1 MTVPQEVLNLKST
14 TLRKDLIDYS
24 RPPERKRV
32 LANNFKFSDFIEKTK
47 AGISLGQDEI
57 FGFVNKVTAKEL
69 PDIQTTAWLMAV
81 RMRNE
86 VKPLTIEE
94 TTNLTLAMAASG
106 DILDL
111 SEFKHVVDKHSS
123 GGVGDKTT
131 LVVASIVAA
140 AGATGDLT
148 VAKMSGRG
156 LGITGGT
163 LDKMEAIPDMDGKVP
178 GLNVKLTEQEF
189 RQQAKDIGIVVTGQ
203 TGTMAPADGILYALR
218 DITGTVDS
226 IPLIAASIMSKKIA
240 SGATDLVLDV
250 KVGKGAFMKTEE
262 DAFKL
267 AETMVEI
274 GRKVGINVVAEI
286 TNMDQPLGEAVGN
299 ALEVIEAIE
308 TLKNG
313 GPEDF
318 RTHCVET
325 AARMIVISSEK
336 KIGLEEATALVEKVL
351 EDGSALDKFRQM
363 IKAQG
368 GNDQVIDFPE
378 LMIVEHEYPVIYEG
392 EETIY
397 IGDVNAETI
406 GEAVRDL
413 GGGRIKSK
421 EEKINHAVGMK
432 VKAKVGRTI
441 SKGKPLG
448 FVYCDDPEKAKVAI
462 QALQKAVS
470 FSREAVEIPKIT
482 IGTYPAVI

>member
-1 MTVPQEVLNLKST
+1 MPEVLNLEST

-24 RPPERKRV
+24 RNLERKNA
-32 LANNFKFSDFIEKTK
+32 LASQFKFSDFIEKTK
-47 AGISLGQDEI
+47 AGISLGQEEI
-57 FGFVNKVTAKEL
+57 FGFVNKVTGKEF

-81 RMRNE
+81 RMRND

-111 SEFKHVVDKHSS
+111 AEFEHVVDKHSS

-131 LVVASIVAA
+131 LVVGPIVATC
-140 AGATGDLT
+140 GLT

-163 LDKMEAIPDMDGKVP
+163 LDKMEAIPDRDGKVP
-178 GLNVKLTEQEF
+178 GLNVRLTEDQF
-189 RQQAKDIGIVVTGQ
+189 RKQAKDIGIVVTGQ

-250 KVGKGAFMKTEE
+250 KVGKGAFMETEE
-262 DAFKL
+262 EAFKL

-274 GRKVGINVVAEI
+274 GIKAGINVVAEI

-299 ALEVIEAIE
+299 ALEVAEAIK

-318 RTHCVET
+318 RAHCIET
-325 AARMIVISSEK
+325 ASRMLMISGKAENMELATEIVMRTLDE
-336 KIGLEEATALVEKVL
+336 GTALE
-351 EDGSALDKFRQM
+351 KFRQM
-363 IKAQG
+363 VIAQG
-368 GNDQVIDFPE
+368 GDGRVVDEPE
-378 LMIVEHEYPVIYEG
+378 KYLHVAKKYEVFYEG
-392 EETIY
+392 SEYLYFEN
-397 IGDVNAETI
+397 VNAKKI

-413 GGGRIKSK
+413 GGGRVKSK
-421 EEKINHAVGMK
+421 DEEIDRSVGMMI
-432 VKAKVGRTI
+432 KAKVGKTL
-441 SKGKPLG
+441 KPRDLLG
-448 FVYCDDPEKAKVAI
+448 CVYSDDPEKAQIAI
-462 QALQKAVS
+462 QSLKNSLS
-470 FSREAVEIPKIT
+470 FSREAVNIPKIT
-482 IGTYPAVI
+482 RGTYPQVI

>member
-1 MTVPQEVLNLKST
+1 MPEILNLKSA
-14 TLRKDLIDYS
+14 TLRRELIDYS
-24 RPPERKRV
+24 RSPERKKA
-32 LANNFKFSDFIEKTK
+32 LADKFKFSSFIEKTK
-47 AGISLGQDEI
+47 NGIPLGQDEI

-69 PDIQTTAWLMAV
+69 QDIQTTAWLMAV

-86 VKPLTIEE
+86 VKQLAIEE

-111 SEFKHVVDKHSS
+111 NEFGHVVDKHSS

-131 LVVASIVAA
+131 LVVGPIVAA
-140 AGATGDLT
+140 CGLT

-163 LDKMEAIPDMDGKVP
+163 LDKMEAIPDTKGKVP
-178 GLNVKLTEQEF
+178 GLNVKLTEEEF

-203 TGTMAPADGILYALR
+203 TGEMAPADGILYALR

-262 DAFKL
+262 EAFKL

-274 GRKVGINVVAEI
+274 GKKVGINVVAEI
-286 TNMDQPLGEAVGN
+286 TNMNQPLGEAVGN
-299 ALEVIEAIE
+299 ALEVVEAIE
-308 TLKNG
+308 TLKDG
-313 GPEDF
+313 GPKDF
-318 RTHCVET
+318 KTHCIET
-325 AARMIVISSEK
+325 ASRMLVISSGN
-336 KIGLEEATALVEKVL
+336 KINMNQAIGMVMRVL
-351 EDGSALDKFRQM
+351 EDGSALEKFKQM

-368 GNDQVIDFPE
+368 GDERVIDEPGKY
-378 LMIVEHEYPVIYEG
+378 LHIAQEYKVFYEG
-392 EETIY
+392 EEY
-397 IGDVNAETI
+397 LFVGDVNAETI
-406 GEAVRDL
+406 GKAVRDL

-421 EEKINHAVGMK
+421 DEEIDRSVGMR
-432 VKAKVGRTI
+432 VKAKVGN
-441 SKGKPLG
+441 SLKPGDLLG
-448 FVYCDDPEKAKVAI
+448 CVYSDDPEKAEIAI
-462 QALQKAVS
+462 ESLRSSVTLSNQPVD
-470 FSREAVEIPKIT
+470 IPLIT
-482 IGTYPAVI
+482 RGTYPAVI

>member
-1 MTVPQEVLNLKST
+1 MPSIRSEVLNLKSPS
-14 TLRKDLIDYS
+14 LRKDLIDYS
-24 RPPERKRV
+24 RSPERKKA
-32 LANNFKFSDFIEKTK
+32 LAAQFRFSDFIERTK
-47 AGISLGQDEI
+47 AGIPLEQKEI
-57 FGFVNKVTAKEL
+57 FGFVNKVTSKEIQ
-69 PDIQTTAWLMAV
+69 DVQTTAWLMAV

-86 VKPLTIEE
+86 NKPLTIEE

-111 SEFKHVVDKHSS
+111 SEFGHVVDKHSS

-131 LVVASIVAA
+131 LVVGPIVAA
-140 AGATGDLT
+140 CGLT

-163 LDKMEAIPDMDGKVP
+163 LDKMEAIPDMKGKVP
-178 GLNVKLTEQEF
+178 GLNVKLTEEEF
-189 RQQAKDIGIVVTGQ
+189 RRQAKEIGIVITGQ

-240 SGATDLVLDV
+240 SGSTDLVLDV

-262 DAFKL
+262 EALKL
-267 AETMVEI
+267 AKTMVEI
-274 GRKVGINVVAEI
+274 GKKVGINVVAEI

-299 ALEVIEAIE
+299 ALEIVEAIRI
-308 TLKNG
+308 LKG
-313 GPEDF
+313 EKKPDDF
-318 RTHCVET
+318 REHCIET
-325 AARMIVISSEK
+325 ASRMLIIS
-336 KIGLEEATALVEKVL
+336 GVAGNMNEAYLMVMRTIDEGTALEKF
-351 EDGSALDKFRQM
+351 KQM

-368 GNDQVIDFPE
+368 GNDQVIDSPE
-378 LMIVEHEYPVIYEG
+378 LMTIEKEYPVIYE
-392 EETIY
+392 EEESIY
-397 IGDVNAETI
+397 IADVNAETI

-441 SKGKPLG
+441 NYGESLG
-448 FVYCDDPEKAKVAI
+448 SVYCDDPAKAEAAI
-462 QALQKAVS
+462 QSLKNAVT
-470 FSREAVEIPKIT
+470 FSNQFVETPKIT
-482 IGTYPAVI
+482 RGTYPAVI